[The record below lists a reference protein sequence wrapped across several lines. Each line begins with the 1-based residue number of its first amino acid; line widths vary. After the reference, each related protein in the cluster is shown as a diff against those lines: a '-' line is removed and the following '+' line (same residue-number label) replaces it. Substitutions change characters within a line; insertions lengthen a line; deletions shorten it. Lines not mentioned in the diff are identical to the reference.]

1 MDRVSINKHQPINMD
16 SPWVNLVQR
25 IALRTKTEKVLVRLR
40 QSLQI
45 LRPLVPEFLRQN
57 LRRAVPGAAWY
68 PKNDRYPIVRG
79 NVRFLINRS
88 DYVQWRMFY
97 SVKDVALEQAKLFVT
112 HNSVALD
119 VGASFG
125 AFSLCLAGHMHKKEF
140 VNCRVHSFEP
150 NPEVFRLLQKN
161 LELNQ
166 HLNSLVSIH
175 DFGLAETES
184 EVPFAYSEINTGAGR
199 VAHESGELHVKV
211 RALDEFVKQ
220 IQPTRISFIKLIAGG
235 YEPKII
241 EGARETISQY
251 KPAIFFEVTG
261 KWWSE
266 NGFTVESVLAD
277 LRRTGY
283 TFSIQKGNK
292 MVAFDPRIIAKK
304 DQYYLLAT
312 ADQREIKQ

>member
-1 MDRVSINKHQPINMD
+1 MDRVSLNKHQPINMG
-16 SPWVNLVQR
+16 SSWVNLVQR
-25 IALRTKTEKVLVRLR
+25 IAFRTRTEKVLVRLR
-40 QSLQI
+40 QLLQI

-97 SVKDVALEQAKLFVT
+97 GIKDVALEQAKLFAT
-112 HNSVALD
+112 DNSVALD

-125 AFSLCLAGHMHKKEF
+125 AFSLCLAGHIHKKELI
-140 VNCRVHSFEP
+140 NCHVHAFEP

-166 HLNSLVSIH
+166 HLNSLVRTH
-175 DFGLAETES
+175 NFGLAETEN
-184 EVPFAYSEINTGAGR
+184 EGPFAYSELNTGAGR
-199 VAHESGELHVKV
+199 VAHQSSGLRVKV
-211 RALDEFVKQ
+211 RALDEFVKH
-220 IQPTRISFIKLIAGG
+220 IQPARISFIKMIAGG

-241 EGARETISQY
+241 HGAWQTINQY
-251 KPAIFFEVTG
+251 KPPIFLEVTE
-261 KWWSE
+261 KWWDE
-266 NGFTVESVLAD
+266 NHFRVDDVLAE
-277 LRRTGY
+277 LREIGY
-283 TFSIQKGNK
+283 TFRIQEGNK
-292 MVAFDPRIIAKK
+292 MVAPDPRIIAKK
-304 DQYYLLAT
+304 EQYYLLAT